1 MAIGQTRRPW
11 RLAGCPRGS
20 PSVARGAVLG
30 AAVCAVVVTMAAVA
44 SGGEPGFSEEGSAQQ
59 LQTMDLR
66 KLQQIAAGL
75 IAGGRDAPCKR
86 YAYMVSLRDDVN
98 DHRCGGVLV
107 KPPASQRKGPSWV
120 LTAAHC
126 LDGLGSTPVVV
137 IGACN
142 LNDVEGVEKLLPT
155 AAIVHEKWTGAVE
168 DGYDIALL
176 RLEKKSKFAKFAI
189 GLPGRCEATGTA
201 LFVTLGW
208 GGTENDTTSDALQV
222 AERFK
227 FLTGEDCA
235 AEDLWGST
243 YQDSMLCAVG
253 GKPGVETCPGDSGGP
268 MVRAFAPGGDV
279 DLGRPDLDVLF
290 GITSFGERGTCGATE
305 LPGVYTAVSHY
316 IDWID
321 FQIAKNCV
329 GNNCPAVPTGDALRT
344 CPSGGPRGTSS
355 PAPLPEISP
364 STDTDRPPVTSP
376 PPTSTSDGML
386 KFPDAEICKF
396 RDDECSAAVVEN
408 IQDVKLLEP
417 LAATRCAETTSQE
430 RCDSNDF
437 CSWDR
442 IASSCVGDV
451 ELALKDCLI
460 PEWLTVKRFASCD
473 TKASEEKCTI
483 LPGCLWNNE
492 ACESDLTSGVAT
504 EALQNSP
511 EVAAAL
517 NEQTTCN
524 TTGLDACLDDS
535 KCLLIG
541 GECRSSAFWKISGWF
556 DPEADSALCL
566 FYGAV
571 YKCSDAVLP
580 DCPSGCIV
588 DEDVCDITLEAIAET
603 AFDAEFA
610 AVMKTALQECPLQ
623 ESESDCS
630 SFRL

>member
-75 IAGGRDAPCKR
+75 IA
-86 YAYMVSLRDDVN
+86 
-98 DHRCGGVLV
+98 
-107 KPPASQRKGPSWV
+107 
-120 LTAAHC
+120 
-126 LDGLGSTPVVV
+126 
-137 IGACN
+137 
-142 LNDVEGVEKLLPT
+142 KLLPT

-253 GKPGVETCPGDSGGP
+253 GKPGVETCP
-268 MVRAFAPGGDV
+268 
-279 DLGRPDLDVLF
+279 
-290 GITSFGERGTCGATE
+290 
-305 LPGVYTAVSHY
+305 
-316 IDWID
+316 
-321 FQIAKNCV
+321 
-329 GNNCPAVPTGDALRT
+329 
-344 CPSGGPRGTSS
+344 
-355 PAPLPEISP
+355 
-364 STDTDRPPVTSP
+364 DRPPVTSP